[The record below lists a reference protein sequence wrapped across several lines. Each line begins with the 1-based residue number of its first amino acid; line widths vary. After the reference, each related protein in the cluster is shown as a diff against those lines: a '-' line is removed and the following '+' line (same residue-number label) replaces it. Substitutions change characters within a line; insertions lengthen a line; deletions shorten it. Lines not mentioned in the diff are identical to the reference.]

1 MRLFL
6 TILQGFITPLILL
19 LVLSRATPVG
29 GTSTSGL
36 ISYFLLVG
44 LIYPLTKSQVNEH
57 IEEQATSGEINNFL
71 VKPISLYKYIL
82 ADDLSL
88 KVLNLLTLAPF
99 LFIACLFLLKG
110 NSLNYNLDVLVV
122 TFLTIAI
129 SFLVSFNF
137 SYLVGL
143 FSFWFD
149 EFWAINN
156 VKLVVVTFLGG
167 VVLPY
172 SFFPDWSNQLLK
184 YSPFPYMLTW
194 PVRVLKGQFEP
205 LEIAISLSWFV
216 ILGLCIKVLQKIA
229 ISKYSHT
236 AN

>member
-1 MRLFL
+1 MRLFI
-6 TILQGFITPLILL
+6 TILQGFITPLFLL
-19 LVLSRATPVG
+19 LVLSRATPLG

-36 ISYFLLVG
+36 IPYFLLVG
-44 LIYPLTKSQVNEH
+44 LIYPLTRSRVNEF
-57 IEEQATSGEINNFL
+57 IEEQATSGDINNFL
-71 VKPISLYKYIL
+71 AKPISLYKYIL
-82 ADDLSL
+82 VDDLSL
-88 KVLNLLTLAPF
+88 KILNLFTLAPF
-99 LFIACLFLLKG
+99 IFIACIFLLRG
-110 NSLNYNLDVLVV
+110 NSLNYNLAVLGIS
-122 TFLTIAI
+122 LTTTAI

-137 SYLVGL
+137 SYLIGL

-172 SFFPDWSNQLLK
+172 SFFPDWSIRLLK

-194 PVRVLKGQFEP
+194 PVRVLRGQFEP
-205 LEIAISLSWFV
+205 LEIIISLFWYV
-216 ILGLCIKVLQKIA
+216 ALGLCIKVLQKLA

-236 AN
+236 AS

>member
-1 MRLFL
+1 MRLFV
-6 TILQGFITPLILL
+6 TILQGFITPLLLL

-29 GTSTSGL
+29 GVSTSGL
-36 ISYFLLVG
+36 IPYFLLVG
-44 LIYPLTKSQVNEH
+44 LIYPLTKSQVNEY

-99 LFIACLFLLKG
+99 ILIACLFLLKG
-110 NSLNYNLDVLVV
+110 NSLNYNLNVLVV

-172 SFFPDWSNQLLK
+172 SFFPDWSNQILK

-194 PVRVLKGQFEP
+194 PVRVIRGQFEP
-205 LEIAISLSWFV
+205 VEIIISIFWCVL
-216 ILGLCIKVLQKIA
+216 LGLIIKVLQKIA

>member
-1 MRLFL
+1 MRLFI
-6 TILQGFITPLILL
+6 TILQGFITPLFLL
-19 LVLSRATPVG
+19 LVLSQAIPTG

-36 ISYFLLVG
+36 IPYFLLVG
-44 LIYPLTKSQVNEH
+44 LIYPLTRSKVNEF

-71 VKPISLYKYIL
+71 VKPISLYKYTL
-82 ADDLSL
+82 ADDLSW
-88 KVLNLLTLAPF
+88 KILNLFTLAPF
-99 LFIACLFLLKG
+99 IFVACLILLRG
-110 NSLNYNLDVLVV
+110 NSLNYNLTVLSISLI
-122 TFLTIAI
+122 TTAI

-137 SYLVGL
+137 SYLIGL

-172 SFFPDWSNQLLK
+172 SFFPDWSNHVLK

-194 PVRVLKGQFEP
+194 SVRVLRGQFEP
-205 LEIAISLSWFV
+205 LEIIIALFWCAIFGLS
-216 ILGLCIKVLQKIA
+216 IKVLQRIA